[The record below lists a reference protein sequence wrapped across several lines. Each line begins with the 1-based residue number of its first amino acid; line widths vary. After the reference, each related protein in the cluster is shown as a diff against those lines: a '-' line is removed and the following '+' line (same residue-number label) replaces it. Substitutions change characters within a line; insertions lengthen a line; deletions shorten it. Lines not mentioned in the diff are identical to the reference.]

1 MWTANEIYAI
11 VAAKQQ
17 DLAWRQ
23 NVVGVFGSI
32 QHELAG
38 MG

>member
-17 DLAWRQ
+17 DLAWRRMLWAYLVQ
-23 NVVGVFGSI
+23 FNMS
-32 QHELAG
+32 
-38 MG
+38 